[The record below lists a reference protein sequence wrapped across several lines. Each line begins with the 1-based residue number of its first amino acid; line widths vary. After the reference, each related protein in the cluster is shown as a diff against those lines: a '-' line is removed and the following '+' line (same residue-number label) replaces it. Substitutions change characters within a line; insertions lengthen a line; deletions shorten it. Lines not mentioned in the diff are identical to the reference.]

1 MRAHLQKVEKPSSL
15 SWPRAVPYTVRKYL
29 NENPHLPLL
38 ASSAKRLKTTGSRTG
53 IVVVNGVYIAILKTR
68 FVVLHSMYN
77 ALVVFSIKSAT
88 RVYKTLLAG
97 ESKSQ
102 GQELAVGPRPRS
114 IQVCLK
120 NGCWPVFKNVAS
132 ALRFCPTQWPLKC
145 VKIGKS
151 SQLFYGA
158 AHKRYVCVECHQRFN
173 NVLDIINHVGYPAPA

>member
-1 MRAHLQKVEKPSSL
+1 MQKNGQPSSFT
-15 SWPRAVPYTVRKYL
+15 WPRAVPYTVRKYL

-38 ASSAKRLKTTGSRTG
+38 ESSAKHLRTTGVRTG
-53 IVVVNGVYIAILKTR
+53 VVVVKGVHIAILKNR
-68 FVVLHSMYN
+68 FVVLHSVHN
-77 ALVVFSIKSAT
+77 ALVIFSMRAAT

-97 ESKSQ
+97 ESKIQ

-114 IQVCLK
+114 IKVFLK

-158 AHKRYVCVECHQRFN
+158 AHKQCVCVECHQRFN
-173 NVLDIINHVGYPAPA
+173 SVLDIINHVGYPAPA